1 MSVGARV
8 QLGNIGGFFHS
19 PPHVATE
26 NKTKDKRQCPNTKQW
41 QGDIGWEV
49 VHHHVSQVTWS
60 HCQQINQQ
68 LIIKLK
74 KKKIKRP
81 VGHFAHQDNNS
92 QINFILSSF
101 FTKFNAIL
109 YKSESIFSKKKIE
122 FTAFL

>member
-1 MSVGARV
+1 MLYHCALSVGARV
-8 QLGNIGGFFHS
+8 QLGNIGVFFHL

-68 LIIKLK
+68 LIIKFK

-109 YKSESIFSKKKIE
+109 Y
-122 FTAFL
+122 

>member
-1 MSVGARV
+1 MPCL
-8 QLGNIGGFFHS
+8 LGQGYNLVTLGFFFHS

-68 LIIKLK
+68 LIIKFK
-74 KKKIKRP
+74 KKNQEACGP
-81 VGHFAHQDNNS
+81 LCSPG
-92 QINFILSSF
+92 
-101 FTKFNAIL
+101 
-109 YKSESIFSKKKIE
+109 
-122 FTAFL
+122 